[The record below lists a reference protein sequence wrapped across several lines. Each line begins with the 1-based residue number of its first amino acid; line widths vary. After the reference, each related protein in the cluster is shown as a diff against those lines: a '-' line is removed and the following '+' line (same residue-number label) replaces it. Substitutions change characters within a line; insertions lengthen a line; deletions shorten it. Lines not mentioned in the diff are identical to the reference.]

1 VTSDIDIV
9 ERLRKD
15 ATKDLSRKISAYSAA
30 HAMDD
35 AADEIERLRAEI
47 ERLNFTAQQNERR
60 VRIGL
65 AVELCAQGSSD
76 ERVYMPDGRWTSR
89 PDVLLRALLAAGKG
103 VTLRQ
108 EDDDD
113 Q

>member
-1 VTSDIDIV
+1 VTSDRLTDEQVRILATANDWPEDQREEIIV
-9 ERLRKD
+9 ALAREVQE
-15 ATKDLSRKISAYSAA
+15 SR
-30 HAMDD
+30 
-35 AADEIERLRAEI
+35 AD
-47 ERLNFTAQQNERR
+47 AQQNERR

-89 PDVLLRALLAAGKG
+89 PDVLLRTLLAAGKG

-108 EDDDD
+108 EARRE